1 MKKMPK
7 WKLFIDEYLIDPTN
21 ATQAAIRAGYPPKSA
36 CQQASRLLTND
47 NVQKE
52 LEKAM
57 AERAARVGI
66 TKDRVLEEVAK
77 IAFANMKDFV
87 TWTPG
92 GVALIPSEDIDRID
106 AAAIAE
112 ISETNNEWGTVVK
125 IKLHDKKGTL
135 ELLGRHL
142 GIFNDKLDV
151 NHKGG
156 VKVVHNVPRPTGN
169 SS

>member
-1 MKKMPK
+1 MAIKLKPK
-7 WKLFIDEYLIDPTN
+7 HQRFVDEYLVDLN
-21 ATQAAIRAGYPPKSA
+21 ASAAYIRAGYRSKQPHVD
-36 CQQASRLLTND
+36 CQKLLVNSS
-47 NVQKE
+47 VKAAISE
-52 LEKAM
+52 AM
-57 AERAARVGI
+57 AERSKRVGI
-66 TKDRVLEEVAK
+66 NQDRVLREIAK
-77 IAFANMKDFV
+77 IAFANMKDFA

-92 GVALIPSEDIDRID
+92 GVALIHSEDVDEVD

-112 ISETNNEWGTVVK
+112 ISESNNEWGTTVK

-156 VKVVHNVPRPTGN
+156 VKVVHNVPRPT
-169 SS
+169 S